1 MGSADKIERARLRQ
15 HRLVLVVAASGAR
28 ALFKD
33 AGAPTDTKT
42 RNRGAC
48 AGITA
53 VEGSFG
59 SGNVH
64 VMIGIRGEEEDNL
77 LAHRHGELRVF
88 KVPIRPVNS
97 GRYIVAVAGLAGVCF
112 PRRTVQSGEDGVE

>member
-1 MGSADKIERARLRQ
+1 MGSAEKIERARLRQ
-15 HRLVLVVAASGAR
+15 HSLVLVAAAIR
-28 ALFKD
+28 AHALIGNV
-33 AGAPTDTKT
+33 GAPTDTKT

-64 VMIGIRGEEEDNL
+64 VMFLPRGEEEDNL
-77 LAHRHGELRVF
+77 LEQHLMQ
-88 KVPIRPVNS
+88 
-97 GRYIVAVAGLAGVCF
+97 L
-112 PRRTVQSGEDGVE
+112 